1 MNNKKIQEE
10 KKGEGQCLI
19 RTRNHFGVRSVNI
32 FAMLIWVEKVSV
44 TSIITALGMVALRA
58 RDLRR
63 KGD

>member
-1 MNNKKIQEE
+1 M
-10 KKGEGQCLI
+10 
-19 RTRNHFGVRSVNI
+19 RTVNI

-44 TSIITALGMVALRA
+44 TLIITALGMVALRV